1 MIENI
6 PVNRDILSDVLEAL
20 LDTQTE
26 INEPEVNVYISYP
39 LEVKVE
45 DAVAALQGV
54 LRNAE

>member
-6 PVNRDILSDVLEAL
+6 KVSRDILSDVLEAL